1 MSNGC
6 LWLRPG
12 SHVEPVRRQMARN
25 PEYFEADSA
34 IRTQQDQQVA
44 GSLWPPVGLCGAA
57 LATAASDGAVVKRLH
72 G

>member
-1 MSNGC
+1 
-6 LWLRPG
+6 
-12 SHVEPVRRQMARN
+12 MARN

-57 LATAASDGAVVKRLH
+57 LGTAASDGAVVKRLH